1 MADETNL
8 VKCENCGQEVPKEDA
23 FHEGDQL
30 ICEECY
36 LDKHQKIKACD
47 PWGVHSKKVLRER
60 AGQEGTEGLTDLQKR
75 IYELIVSRNGATQT
89 EIVRELEISPNE
101 LQNQIAI
108 LRHCELLKGQN
119 RDGVVYVVPF
129 DA

>member
-1 MADETNL
+1 MAEEKDII
-8 VKCENCGQEVPKEDA
+8 KCQNCGQKTSKEDA
-23 FHEGDQL
+23 FQEEGQL

-36 LDKHQKIKACD
+36 FDKHQKIKACD
-47 PWGVHSKKVLRER
+47 PWGVHSKKVLREK

-75 IYELIVSRNGATQT
+75 IYEIIVSRNGAKPA
-89 EIVRELEISPNE
+89 EIIQELGISPNE
-101 LQNQIAI
+101 LQNQFAI

-119 RDGVVYVVPF
+119 RDGVVYMVPF

>member
-1 MADETNL
+1 MADENNL
-8 VKCENCGQEVPKEDA
+8 VKCANCGQEVPEEDA
-23 FHEGDQL
+23 FQEGGQF

-36 LDKHQKIKACD
+36 LDKHQTIKACD

-75 IYELIVSRNGATQT
+75 IYELIVSRNGATPA
-89 EIVRELEISPNE
+89 EIVRELEISSNE

-108 LRHCELLKGQN
+108 LRHCELLKGQD
-119 RDGVVYVVPF
+119 RDGVIYVVPF
-129 DA
+129 NA

>member
-1 MADETNL
+1 
-8 VKCENCGQEVPKEDA
+8 
-23 FHEGDQL
+23 
-30 ICEECY
+30 
-36 LDKHQKIKACD
+36 
-47 PWGVHSKKVLRER
+47 
-60 AGQEGTEGLTDLQKR
+60 LQKR